1 MSIMEKIK
9 NKIGMSIL
17 ISHPDS
23 YSIEKQIPLFADAGF
38 DSFFLSCGVT
48 EDFSKIPLWAKIGG
62 RCNIE
67 FEAVHAP
74 SKNVDGVWL
83 GNEYGDRYLQ
93 DIESII
99 DLCSQGG
106 VSKLVVHVGVSTA
119 VPVTDIGLNFWNTL
133 EQYAKKRGVRICYEN
148 SNVPEHFEA
157 VVNNSDRY
165 HGICHDIG
173 HQNCYTPTVKY
184 QCLYGERIL
193 YTHLHDNFGM
203 RRDLH
208 LLPNDGNIDWNSY
221 FRELYAM
228 GYKGTLNLELSCFHS
243 EKYRNMSFRE
253 FVNAS
258 YRRIT
263 QFSKIQI

>member
-1 MSIMEKIK
+1 
-9 NKIGMSIL
+9 MSIL

-23 YSIEKQIPLFADAGF
+23 YSIEEQIPLFADAGF

-48 EDFSKIPLWAKIGG
+48 EDFSKIPIWAEIAE
-62 RCNIE
+62 RCNIQ

-74 SKNVDGVWL
+74 SKHVDGVWS
-83 GNEYGDRYLQ
+83 GNEYGDRYRQ

-99 DLCSQGG
+99 DLCSQGS
-106 VSKLVVHVGVSTA
+106 VSKLVVHVGVYSS

-148 SNVPEHFEA
+148 SNVPAHFEA
-157 VVNNSDRY
+157 VVNNSDLY

-193 YTHLHDNFGM
+193 YTHIHDNFGALKKGESC
-203 RRDLH
+203 DLH
-208 LLPNDGNIDWNSY
+208 LLPLDGNINWTLY
-221 FRELYAM
+221 FRELYDA
-228 GYKGTLNLELSCFHS
+228 GYIGTLNLELSCFHL
-243 EKYRNMSFRE
+243 EHYRNMSFRE

-263 QFSKIQI
+263 QLSKIQI